1 MAIRLLRL
9 KMEIVSCAMRGRPD
23 GKRNKQNLELNADIA
38 NAITSVQKDSL
49 VCEIYEYGQSDS
61 GAEHCG

>member
-1 MAIRLLRL
+1 MKI
-9 KMEIVSCAMRGRPD
+9 ISCAMRGRSSGD
-23 GKRNKQNLELNADIA
+23 WHSSEHRQILELGTDIS
-38 NAITSVQKDSL
+38 NSVTSVQKDSL